1 MFIDFED
8 LAGKNIE
15 MEISGGIIH
24 KGTLLDSGLD
34 IIVLYDYKN
43 HAYLYIPF
51 IHVQSIKET
60 YLDKGDDDSY
70 QPLTEK
76 PIDTDGISFRKVLTF
91 AKGLF
96 VQVYVTGNKSIHGY
110 LTSIMNDY
118 FVFYSPVY
126 KTMFISMNHVKWL
139 IPFPPHATPYSL
151 SSENSPRTPISIPLA
166 RSFDE
171 QLKKLESQLV
181 IIDGGDQSEKIGLL
195 QKIRN
200 NKITLITGD
209 GVPVL
214 RNVEHIK
221 TIQLP

>member
-1 MFIDFED
+1 MLIDFED
-8 LAGKNIE
+8 LTGKNIE
-15 MEISGGIIH
+15 VEISGGIIH

-43 HAYLYIPF
+43 HSYLYIPF

-60 YLDKGDDDSY
+60 DLTRGEYDSY
-70 QPLTEK
+70 QPPTEK
-76 PIDTDGISFRKVLTF
+76 PIETDGISFRKVLTS

-126 KTMFISMNHVKWL
+126 KTMFISMSHVKWL
-139 IPFPPHATPYSL
+139 IPFPPDATPYSL
-151 SSENSPRTPISIPLA
+151 SSESSPRTPISIPLA
-166 RSFDE
+166 RSYSE
-171 QLKKLESQLV
+171 QLKKLEGQLV

-200 NKITLITGD
+200 NKILLITGN

-214 RNVEHIK
+214 RNLEHIK